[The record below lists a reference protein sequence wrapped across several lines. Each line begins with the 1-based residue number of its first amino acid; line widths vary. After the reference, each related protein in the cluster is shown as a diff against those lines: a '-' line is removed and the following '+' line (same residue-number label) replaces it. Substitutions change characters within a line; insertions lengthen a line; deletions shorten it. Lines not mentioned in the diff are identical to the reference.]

1 MASCSIC
8 TRPEARA
15 LIDGALLAG
24 NRPIDAHRYHG
35 EALGLSLSAVYRHAR
50 AHRPGS
56 TLAASW
62 LGDTTSGELVAD
74 LAAQRRS
81 HTEQRERA
89 LKRGDTTAATREG
102 HEAAAL
108 GLALL
113 KVGIETDATAAALLN
128 ADRLTRATQR
138 AARNRPGHAR
148 ELSAAA
154 LELRFEDLADDA
166 EALAVS
172 AENFHRNNKET
183 P

>member
-1 MASCSIC
+1 MASCTIC

-15 LIDGALLAG
+15 LIDGSLLAG
-24 NRPIDAHRYHG
+24 NRPIDAYRFHG
-35 EALGLSLSAVYRHAR
+35 EALGLSLSATYRHAR
-50 AHRPGS
+50 SHRPG
-56 TLAASW
+56 TALAAAW

-89 LKRGDTTAATREG
+89 LKCGDTTAATREG

-138 AARNRPGHAR
+138 AARNRPAHAR
-148 ELSAAA
+148 ELAAAA
-154 LELRFEDLADDA
+154 LELKFNELADDA
-166 EALAVS
+166 EALAAS
-172 AENFHRNNKET
+172 ADKYAKERSRNV
-183 P
+183 